1 MKADLHVHSYHSGY
15 ASQLRVLRSRE
26 CYSSAEDVYRT
37 AKARGMDL
45 VCLTD
50 HDTLDGCVD
59 FLSRH
64 PGADDFIVGEEIEC
78 RVPDAPGLRV
88 HLGALGMTERIHRDV
103 RPLRGNVFE
112 AAAYL
117 RQQDVLF
124 AVNHLFFFFR
134 GQVPDR
140 RYVADMLGMA
150 PGVEVRN
157 GAMSAGHNGFIA
169 ELVEEARAAEGTAP
183 IVMAGSDAHTLRW
196 VGTTYTDAP
205 GATRD
210 EFLASVRA
218 GLGTA
223 GGEHGGLWRATS
235 EIYGVIVRFWLSLA
249 GLERQDLRP
258 AARLVSALCSLALLP
273 MQFVP
278 AIVAFELKRGEAAQ
292 IRRSR
297 AVLAA
302 GRPQGKAAFDGRPVT
317 PAES

>member
-15 ASQLRVLRSRE
+15 ASQLRFLCARD
-26 CYSSAEDVYRT
+26 CYSSTEDVYRT

-78 RVPDAPGLRV
+78 RVPDAPSLRV
-88 HLGALGMTERIHRDV
+88 HLGALGMTEQIHRDIQ
-103 RPLRGNVFE
+103 PLRGNVFE

-117 RQQDVLF
+117 RQQHVLF
-124 AVNHLFFFFR
+124 AVNHLLFFFR
-134 GQVPDR
+134 GQMPDA
-140 RYVADMLGMA
+140 RYVTDMLAMA

-157 GAMSAGHNGFIA
+157 GAMSADHNGLIA
-169 ELVEEARAAEGTAP
+169 ELVEAARATTGVAP

-196 VGTTYTDAP
+196 VGRTYTDAP
-205 GATRD
+205 GGSRE
-210 EFLASVRA
+210 EFLASVHA

-223 GGEHGGLWRATS
+223 GGDHGGLWRATS
-235 EIYGVIVRFWLSLA
+235 EIHGVIVRFWLSLA

-258 AARLVSALCSLALLP
+258 GRRLVSAFCSLALLP
-273 MQFVP
+273 VQFVP
-278 AIVAFELKRGEAAQ
+278 AIVALELKRGEAAQ
-292 IRRSR
+292 VRRSR
-297 AVLAA
+297 TALAA
-302 GRPQGKAAFDGRPVT
+302 GRAQAVAVFDGRPVES
-317 PAES
+317 AES